1 MRVKLQPAYILHS
14 RPYRDSSALIEAIS
28 AEYGRISLVAKG
40 ARRRARGGSA
50 SALLQ
55 PFIPLLLS
63 FSGRGQLKTLTATE
77 AVGSAV
83 ALRGEDLFSAMYVNE
98 LLVRLLHR
106 DDAHPRL
113 FAIYGQ
119 TLEALSGQCPV
130 DGVLRRFELSLLDEL
145 GYGFELDRDGGTGE
159 VLQADAWYQLDPDHG
174 LVVQLGAPD
183 PSRPAYAGADLL
195 AMAGGELDGEVRLT
209 ARRLLRQALAA
220 HLGGLPLKSR
230 DLFLRGRG
238 VAQPGERD
246 GIDGKR

>member
-40 ARRRARGGSA
+40 ARRRSRGGSA

-63 FSGRGQLKTLTATE
+63 FSGRGELKTLTATE
-77 AVGSAV
+77 AAGSAV
-83 ALRGEDLFSAMYVNE
+83 VLRGEDLFSAMYVNE

-119 TLEALSGQCPV
+119 TLEALSGQYPV
-130 DGVLRRFELSLLDEL
+130 GGVLRRFELSLLDEL
-145 GYGFELDRDGGTGE
+145 GYGFELDRDGATGE
-159 VLQADAWYQLDPDHG
+159 VLQADGWYHLDPDRG
-174 LVVQLGAPD
+174 LVAQLGAPD

-209 ARRLLRQALAA
+209 AKRLLRQALAA

-230 DLFLRGRG
+230 DLFLRGRA
-238 VAQPGERD
+238 VTQSGERD